1 MPTVNTGWASFWKA
15 ALIAPWGVPMA
26 ISFSIV
32 WEAVSDFGLSGLSD
46 LPATILLVLL
56 FGLPISYGVMLL
68 LGLPYLMWLR
78 SKGWLNWIFVCVGAT
93 VLGSA
98 IWSGYWQ
105 LSLHPPSLM
114 RTIPIGALAGLF
126 VGVIFSLVA
135 KLPR

>member
-1 MPTVNTGWASFWKA
+1 MTTGRASFWKA
-15 ALIAPWGVPMA
+15 ALIAPWGVPLA
-26 ISFSIV
+26 INLAIG
-32 WEAVSDFGLSGLSD
+32 WEAVSNFGLSGLSD
-46 LPATILLVLL
+46 LPATILLVFL
-56 FGLPISYGVMLL
+56 FGLPISYGAMLL

-114 RTIPIGALAGLF
+114 RTIPVGAFAGLF

>member
-1 MPTVNTGWASFWKA
+1 MNTGWASFWKA